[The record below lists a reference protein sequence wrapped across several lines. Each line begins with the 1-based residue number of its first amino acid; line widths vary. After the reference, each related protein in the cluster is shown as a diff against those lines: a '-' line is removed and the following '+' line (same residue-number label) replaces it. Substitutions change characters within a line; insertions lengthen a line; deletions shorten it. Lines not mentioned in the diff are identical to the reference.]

1 MKRACKVFI
10 TASSVNGPNRW
21 IKSSISIEASS
32 VTTGSAAPEFF
43 LRISWGNKNN
53 FCKKFHENFVY
64 NTIDYIIAIF
74 EVILHFRVWILIRQ
88 WKRNRNISSCHNMI
102 TLVWPNK
109 LRDVVARLLTIQ
121 IGRRSFQIQI
131 CYVVA
136 VVVVQKVA
144 VGGIVRIGH
153 LE

>member
-1 MKRACKVFI
+1 
-10 TASSVNGPNRW
+10 
-21 IKSSISIEASS
+21 
-32 VTTGSAAPEFF
+32 
-43 LRISWGNKNN
+43 
-53 FCKKFHENFVY
+53 
-64 NTIDYIIAIF
+64 
-74 EVILHFRVWILIRQ
+74 
-88 WKRNRNISSCHNMI
+88 MI

-136 VVVVQKVA
+136 VVVVQKLA
-144 VGGIVRIGH
+144 VRGIVRIGH